1 MFLSHGNFKSTS
13 LHSWDVSTTTWSA
26 SFAFITIFWHIIIL
40 FFLTYIFAK
49 TTHTCNDH
57 MLILWITLK
66 YSTHI
71 AVPNVA
77 PMNVAPICIP
87 RIFIYF
93 ENTLLTFHTAC
104 LMSQLVALHVTFI
117 SNHFHVIRRTDST
130 MSISDYFWLMLFLV
144 AKKRMG
150 LTFLTSTRTFTVSSN
165 HAYWILTLF
174 KPSFAR

>member
-13 LHSWDVSTTTWSA
+13 LNSSDVSRTTCSA

-77 PMNVAPICIP
+77 PMNVAPICTPI
-87 RIFIYF
+87 IFIHF

-104 LMSQLVALHVTFI
+104 LMSQLVAIHVTFRVDL
-117 SNHFHVIRRTDST
+117 FHVNRRTYST
-130 MSISDYFWLMLFLV
+130 ISITNFFWIMFLC
-144 AKKRMG
+144 AKKNVEDFSLVHPDFYR
-150 LTFLTSTRTFTVSSN
+150 FLKACLLDP
-165 HAYWILTLF
+165 HLL
-174 KPSFAR
+174 